1 MSKEKPGEE
10 WVIGKT
16 SNPLPGRKGASW
28 WNDGFQNKCCK
39 ECPGDGWKKGR
50 YKKKVVECLEN
61 D

>member
-10 WVIGKT
+10 WMIGKT

-39 ECPGDGWKKGR
+39 EYPGDGWKKGR
-50 YKKKVVECLEN
+50 YKKK
-61 D
+61 